1 MYKKLLLH
9 DVNIFR
15 DLLDNIIFITNM
27 LLCILKYAKTITR
40 PNLASLSSRQWD
52 ITDKLVSAIWL
63 VNEVTQI
70 TKLGKGSSDVWLF
83 ISIFWIQLT
92 ISIPRFLFMT
102 KNKIWKREHKN
113 TQRVVD
119 MYNSFLL
126 VGLLQENVFQNSTKM
141 NTSNV
146 FLNLNCTSVK

>member
-9 DVNIFR
+9 DVNTFR
-15 DLLDNIIFITNM
+15 DLLDNTIFTTNM
-27 LLCILKYAKTITR
+27 LLCTLKYAKTITR
-40 PNLASLSSRQWD
+40 PTLASLSSRQWD

-63 VNEVTQI
+63 ANEVTQI

-83 ISIFWIQLT
+83 ISILWIQLT